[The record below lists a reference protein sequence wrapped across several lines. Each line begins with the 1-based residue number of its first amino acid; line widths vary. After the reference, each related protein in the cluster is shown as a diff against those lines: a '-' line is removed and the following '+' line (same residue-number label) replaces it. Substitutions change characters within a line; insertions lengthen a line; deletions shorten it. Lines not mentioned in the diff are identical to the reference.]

1 MESRNKDKTN
11 SENDKSIVT
20 GIIICLLFITL
31 IISFGFYSKSTL
43 SESGKTVK
51 VYQEELLSKIS
62 NRNNLINDVIRF
74 SYSYLGQETEKIQE
88 LNNDYNEYKNSNNK
102 LEVNKKIDED
112 LNYLI
117 NSSKSYPLIENDYNA
132 KHIFEELEKD
142 NKTLE
147 SSKNNYNTEAEFHN
161 KRLDSFPYFIY
172 NKLFKYEKFPL
183 Y

>member
-1 MESRNKDKTN
+1 MESRKKDKTN

-20 GIIICLLFITL
+20 GIIISLVFIAI
-31 IISFGFYSKSTL
+31 IISIGFYANKTI

-62 NRNNLINDVIRF
+62 NRNNLIDDVIRL

-88 LNNDYNEYKNSNNK
+88 LDKYYDEYKNSNNK
-102 LEVNKKIDED
+102 LEVNKKIDDD

-117 NSSKSYPLIENDYNA
+117 VSSKSYPLIKNDDNA
-132 KHIFEELEKD
+132 EQVFEELEKE
-142 NKTLE
+142 NGILN
-147 SSKNNYNTEAEFHN
+147 SSKNSYNTETRLYN

-172 NKLFKYEKFPL
+172 NKLFKYKKFPV